1 MESLAKGGS
10 VDKSFKTTSA
20 GSSFW
25 LYPSPG
31 KRRTEASKKP
41 RCRIFGL
48 VKLYIVPTP
57 IGNLEDATFRSIRI
71 LKQVDLILAEDTRN
85 SGKLLGHYEI
95 STRMKSFHSFNE
107 HQQLDRVV
115 NELKSGV
122 QMALISDA
130 GMPGVSDPGFLLVR
144 ECVQQGVEVECLPGA
159 SAVFPALVASALPMD
174 RFVFEGF
181 LPAKKGR
188 KTRLQELST
197 EHRTMVFFEAPHR
210 LLKTLKE
217 MSEHFGSERRASVGR
232 ELSKMHEQHHRGSL
246 ADLLAEFEPREPRGE
261 MVLVV
266 EGSNE

>member
-1 MESLAKGGS
+1 M
-10 VDKSFKTTSA
+10 
-20 GSSFW
+20 
-25 LYPSPG
+25 
-31 KRRTEASKKP
+31 P
-41 RCRIFGL
+41 RCRIFDT
-48 VKLYIVPTP
+48 VKLYVVPTP
-57 IGNLEDATFRSIRI
+57 VGNLEDATFRSIRI

-107 HQQLDRVV
+107 HKQLEGVV
-115 NELKSGV
+115 GELKSGA

-144 ECVQQGVEVECLPGA
+144 ECVKEGVEVECLPGA
-159 SAVFPALVASALPMD
+159 SAVFPALVSSALPLD

-188 KTRLQELST
+188 KTRLQELSS
-197 EHRTMVFFEAPHR
+197 ERRTMVFFEAPHR

-217 MSEHFGSERRASVGR
+217 LAEHFGAGR
-232 ELSKMHEQHHRGSL
+232 SACVSREISKMYEQHHRGSL
-246 ADLLAEFEPREPRGE
+246 ADLLLEFEEREPRGE

-266 EGSNE
+266 EGSND